1 MSNTPWQ
8 TGPFRDRRRSLTRP
22 TGAQVLRQLGIV
34 VLVAA
39 VWGVILFG
47 YLRLTDTPAESP
59 VAANP
64 TPSAT
69 PVPTATATP
78 EPTDEPPTATPTQII
93 IETPVDEGTGEAT
106 AAPSTPTPLPT
117 NTPIPTATEPP
128 PTEPPPTEP
137 PVAAISF
144 ADEVLPVFQSRCVQ
158 CHGPDRIENGVRLDT
173 FTNVM
178 AGSNSGP
185 ILIPGDAGASVLVQM
200 IVSGDMPRRGPRLL
214 PGEIETISEWVNAGA
229 PDN

>member
-1 MSNTPWQ
+1 
-8 TGPFRDRRRSLTRP
+8 
-22 TGAQVLRQLGIV
+22 
-34 VLVAA
+34 
-39 VWGVILFG
+39 
-47 YLRLTDTPAESP
+47 
-59 VAANP
+59 
-64 TPSAT
+64 
-69 PVPTATATP
+69 
-78 EPTDEPPTATPTQII
+78 
-93 IETPVDEGTGEAT
+93 
-106 AAPSTPTPLPT
+106 
-117 NTPIPTATEPP
+117 
-128 PTEPPPTEP
+128 
-137 PVAAISF
+137 VAAISF